1 LRIPEDTMSSA
12 MSAESNEGVG
22 SESAHTESSPRPH
35 LFSFSTESPPATA
48 SALTPSGLEALP
60 GEGTRSPGHPIMDI
74 LLTNKY
80 HYAVA
85 TTSEDG
91 PLGLYHPLDYLI
103 AKHPK
108 VVSIVSNVL
117 IIAGGVVLL
126 PGFSTWASGTIL
138 AHPAVTVAGAIA
150 IGVGKWLRS
159 ALNAQAAAANRAA
172 QSRPRGQWI
181 VRDVNVRRRGRT
193 ERDRLLSV
201 EFLV

>member
-1 LRIPEDTMSSA
+1 
-12 MSAESNEGVG
+12 
-22 SESAHTESSPRPH
+22 
-35 LFSFSTESPPATA
+35 
-48 SALTPSGLEALP
+48 
-60 GEGTRSPGHPIMDI
+60 MDI

-108 VVSIVSNVL
+108 VMSIVSNVL

-126 PGFSTWASGTIL
+126 PGFPTWASGTIL
-138 AHPAVTVAGAIA
+138 AHPAVTVSGAIA
-150 IGVGKWLRS
+150 VGVGKWLRS
-159 ALNAQAAAANRAA
+159 ALNSAAANRAA
-172 QSRPRGQWI
+172 HSRQRGQGI
-181 VRDVNVRRRGRT
+181 VWDVNVRRRGRT
-193 ERDRLLSV
+193 ERDRPLSV